1 MKVERRKMGDFS
13 QSVKVK
19 RLFQMLINV
28 REHSM
33 HSAFV
38 F

>member
-1 MKVERRKMGDFS
+1 MGDFS

-19 RLFQMLINV
+19 RLVQMLINV
-28 REHSM
+28 CEHSM
-33 HSAFV
+33 HSACV